1 MGKTKLALLALPLVL
16 ATSCAQHYELAGIER
31 TRILIDDTFD
41 KRPVAQAEQF
51 IIPYKHT
58 VDSLMNPVIGRA
70 ACDLTPQRPEGTL
83 SNLLP
88 DILIEAGEAFG
99 EKPDFAVY
107 NMGGIRA
114 SLPKGDITVGDI
126 LDVAPFENKICFL
139 TLTGEKVLELFR
151 QMAGNGGE
159 AVSHGVRLAITAG
172 GELVSAEV
180 NGKPV
185 DPKASY
191 RIATLDFVAQGND
204 RMVAFK
210 AKTDVVSPK
219 SEENNVR
226 HFIEKYFKKKMEQ
239 GQAVSAQTEGRIV
252 IKADTEDRH

>member
-1 MGKTKLALLALPLVL
+1 MGKTRLALLALPLAL
-16 ATSCAQHYELAGIER
+16 ATSCAQHYELTGIER
-31 TRILIDDTFD
+31 TRILIDETFD
-41 KRPVAQAEQF
+41 KQPDAQATQF
-51 IIPYKHT
+51 IIPYKHM

-88 DILIEAGEAFG
+88 DILIDASETFG

-114 SLPKGDITVGDI
+114 SLPKGDITIGDI

-139 TLTGEKVLELFR
+139 TLTGEKVKELFQ

-159 AVSHGVRLAITAG
+159 AVSHSVRMVITADG
-172 GELVSAEV
+172 KLVSAEI
-180 NGKPV
+180 NGKPI

-204 RMVAFK
+204 RMEAFK

-226 HFIEKYFKKKMEQ
+226 HFIEKYFKKKMQE
-239 GQAVSAQTEGRIV
+239 GQAVSAKTEGRIT
-252 IKADTEDRH
+252 IK

>member
-1 MGKTKLALLALPLVL
+1 MGKTRLALLALPVAL
-16 ATSCAQHYELAGIER
+16 ATSCAQHYELTGIER
-31 TRILIDDTFD
+31 TRILIDETFD
-41 KRPVAQAEQF
+41 KRPDAQATQF
-51 IIPYKHT
+51 IIPYKHM

-88 DILIEAGEAFG
+88 DILIDASEMFG

-114 SLPKGDITVGDI
+114 SLPKGDITIGDI

-139 TLTGEKVLELFR
+139 TLTGEKVKELFQ

-159 AVSHGVRLAITAG
+159 AVSHSVRMVITADG
-172 GELVSAEV
+172 KLVSAEI
-180 NGKPV
+180 NGKPI
-185 DPKASY
+185 DSKASY

-204 RMVAFK
+204 RMEAFK

-226 HFIEKYFKKKMEQ
+226 HFIEKYFKKKMQE
-239 GQAVSAQTEGRIV
+239 GQAVSAKTEGRIT
-252 IKADTEDRH
+252 IK

>member
-1 MGKTKLALLALPLVL
+1 MGKTRLALLALPVAL
-16 ATSCAQHYELAGIER
+16 ATSCAQHYELTGIER
-31 TRILIDDTFD
+31 TRILIDETFD
-41 KRPVAQAEQF
+41 KRPDAQATQF
-51 IIPYKHT
+51 IIPYKHM

-88 DILIEAGEAFG
+88 DILIDASEMFG

-114 SLPKGDITVGDI
+114 SLPKGDITIGDI

-139 TLTGEKVLELFR
+139 TLTGEKVKELFQ

-159 AVSHGVRLAITAG
+159 AVSHSVRMVITADG
-172 GELVSAEV
+172 KLVSAEI
-180 NGKPV
+180 NGKPI

-204 RMVAFK
+204 RMEAFK

-226 HFIEKYFKKKMEQ
+226 HFIEKYFKKKMQE
-239 GQAVSAQTEGRIV
+239 GQTVSAKTEGRIT
-252 IKADTEDRH
+252 IK

>member
-1 MGKTKLALLALPLVL
+1 MLKTRLALLALPLVL
-16 ATSCAQHYELAGIER
+16 ATSCAQHYELAGVER
-31 TRILIDDTFD
+31 TRILINDTFD
-41 KRPVAQAEQF
+41 KQPDTQAAQF

-88 DILIEAGEAFG
+88 DILIDASGTFG

-139 TLTGEKVLELFR
+139 TLTGDKVQELFQ

-159 AVSHGVRLAITAG
+159 AVSHSVRMVITNDG
-172 GELVSAEV
+172 KLVSAEV
-180 NGKPV
+180 NGKPI

-191 RIATLDFVAQGND
+191 RIATLDYVAQGND

-226 HFIEKYFKKKMEQ
+226 HFIEKYFKKKMQE
-239 GQAVSAQTEGRIV
+239 GQAVSAKTEGRIT
-252 IKADTEDRH
+252 IK

>member
-1 MGKTKLALLALPLVL
+1 MGKTRLALLALPVAL
-16 ATSCAQHYELAGIER
+16 ATSCAQHYELTGVER
-31 TRILIDDTFD
+31 TRILIDETFD
-41 KRPVAQAEQF
+41 KRPDAQATQF
-51 IIPYKHT
+51 IIPYKHM

-70 ACDLTPQRPEGTL
+70 ACDLTPLRPEGTL

-88 DILIEAGEAFG
+88 DILIDASETFG

-114 SLPKGDITVGDI
+114 SLPKGDITIGDI

-139 TLTGEKVLELFR
+139 TLTGEKVKELFQ

-159 AVSHGVRLAITAG
+159 AVSHSVRMVITADG
-172 GELVSAEV
+172 KLVSAEI
-180 NGKPV
+180 NGKPI

-204 RMVAFK
+204 RMEAFK

-226 HFIEKYFKKKMEQ
+226 HFIEKYFKKKMQE
-239 GQAVSAQTEGRIV
+239 GQAVSAKTEGRIT
-252 IKADTEDRH
+252 IK

>member
-1 MGKTKLALLALPLVL
+1 MLKTRLALLALPLVL
-16 ATSCAQHYELAGIER
+16 ATSCAQHYELAGVER

-41 KRPVAQAEQF
+41 KQPDTQAAQF

-88 DILIEAGEAFG
+88 DILIDAIGTFG

-139 TLTGEKVLELFR
+139 TLTGDKVQELFQ

-159 AVSHGVRLAITAG
+159 AVSHSVRMVITNDG
-172 GELVSAEV
+172 KLVSAEV
-180 NGKPV
+180 NGKPI

-191 RIATLDFVAQGND
+191 RIATLDYVAQGND

-226 HFIEKYFKKKMEQ
+226 HFIEKYFKKKMQE
-239 GQAVSAQTEGRIV
+239 GQAVSAKTEGRIT
-252 IKADTEDRH
+252 IK

>member
-1 MGKTKLALLALPLVL
+1 MGKTRLALLALPVAL
-16 ATSCAQHYELAGIER
+16 ATSCAQHYELTGIER
-31 TRILIDDTFD
+31 TRILIDETFD
-41 KRPVAQAEQF
+41 KRPDAQATQF
-51 IIPYKHT
+51 IIPYKHM

-70 ACDLTPQRPEGTL
+70 ACDLTPLRPEGTL

-88 DILIEAGEAFG
+88 DILIDASEMFG

-114 SLPKGDITVGDI
+114 SLPKGDITIGDI

-139 TLTGEKVLELFR
+139 TLTGEKVKELFQ

-159 AVSHGVRLAITAG
+159 AVSHSVRMVITADG
-172 GELVSAEV
+172 KLVSAEI
-180 NGKPV
+180 NGKPI

-204 RMVAFK
+204 RMEAFK

-226 HFIEKYFKKKMEQ
+226 HFIEKYFKKKMQE
-239 GQAVSAQTEGRIV
+239 GQAVSAKTEGRIT
-252 IKADTEDRH
+252 IK

>member
-1 MGKTKLALLALPLVL
+1 MGKTRLALLALPVAL
-16 ATSCAQHYELAGIER
+16 ATSCAQHYELTGIER
-31 TRILIDDTFD
+31 TRILIDETFD
-41 KRPVAQAEQF
+41 KRPDAQATQF
-51 IIPYKHT
+51 IIPYKHM
-58 VDSLMNPVIGRA
+58 VDSLMNPIIGRA

-88 DILIEAGEAFG
+88 DILIDASETFG

-114 SLPKGDITVGDI
+114 SLPKGDITIGDI

-139 TLTGEKVLELFR
+139 TLTGEKVKELFQ

-159 AVSHGVRLAITAG
+159 AVSHSVRMVITADG
-172 GELVSAEV
+172 KLVSAEI
-180 NGKPV
+180 NGKPI

-204 RMVAFK
+204 RMEAFK

-226 HFIEKYFKKKMEQ
+226 HFIEKYFKKKMQE
-239 GQAVSAQTEGRIV
+239 GQAVSAKTEGRIT
-252 IKADTEDRH
+252 IK